1 MELLEITVVNVCV
14 RKSDMA
20 DNAEDAMVRFL
31 EECSLQVS
39 GSSFL
44 RDRCETCSGSRSIYC
59 FECCKLLIPR
69 SVWPPSIRDGT
80 LRLPFDV
87 DIVLND
93 RRSSATGVQ
102 LQTVM
107 RAVEAT
113 LIQTET
119 TTIRSGTCQLYDI
132 DQGDV
137 LPDYSNHTEGT
148 FLLFPVKD
156 SRPLSSLL
164 DDSGGSEP
172 VVKKLVVLDCKWS
185 KSSDRFHPSLFN
197 LPRVHLD
204 RVPKH
209 SYYWRWHNAGE
220 GMLSTIE
227 AIYFSAWHIA
237 TVRPDFSASD
247 RGNLV
252 DMLWLFGLQREIIQ
266 TKYREGKVKRYKH
279 ETGVPFL
286 EDAKEFQRSL
296 RAKQRLEREQAAKNG
311 ALRKNR

>member
-1 MELLEITVVNVCV
+1 
-14 RKSDMA
+14 MA
-20 DNAEDAMVRFL
+20 DNAEEAMVHFL

-39 GSSFL
+39 RNSFP
-44 RDRCETCSGSRSIYC
+44 RERCETCSGSRSVYC

-69 SVWPPSIRDGT
+69 SEWPPPIRDGT
-80 LRLPFDV
+80 LHLPFDV

-102 LQTVM
+102 LKTVM
-107 RAVEAT
+107 RAVETTLMQTAAT
-113 LIQTET
+113 AT
-119 TTIRSGTCQLYDI
+119 TSCELYDL
-132 DQGDV
+132 DQGDA

-148 FLLFPVKD
+148 FLLFPGED
-156 SRPLSSLL
+156 SKPLSSLVN
-164 DDSGGSEP
+164 DSVGSKP

-185 KSSDRFHPSLFN
+185 KSSDRFHPSLLN

-227 AIYFSAWHIA
+227 AIYFSAWQVAI
-237 TVRPDFSASD
+237 VRPDFSISD
-247 RGNLV
+247 RDNLV
-252 DMLWLFGLQREIIQ
+252 YMLWLFGLQREIIQ
-266 TKYREGKVKRYKH
+266 TKYREGKVRRYKH
-279 ETGVPFL
+279 ETGVPFS

-311 ALRKNR
+311 ALRN

>member
-1 MELLEITVVNVCV
+1 
-14 RKSDMA
+14 MA
-20 DNAEDAMVRFL
+20 DNAEEAMVRFL

-39 GSSFL
+39 SSRFL
-44 RDRCETCSGSRSIYC
+44 RERCETCSGSRSVYC

-69 SVWPPSIRDGT
+69 SEWPSPIRDGT

-107 RAVEAT
+107 RAVET
-113 LIQTET
+113 SMIQTAT
-119 TTIRSGTCQLYDI
+119 TTLRSGSCQLYDI

-137 LPDYSNHTEGT
+137 IPDYANHTEGT
-148 FLLFPVKD
+148 FLLFPGED
-156 SRPLSSLL
+156 STPLSSLVN
-164 DDSGGSEP
+164 DSCGSKP
-172 VVKKLVVLDCKWS
+172 VVVKKLVVLDCKWS
-185 KSSDRFHPSLFN
+185 KSSDRFHPSLLN

-227 AIYFSAWHIA
+227 AIYFSAWQLA
-237 TVRPDFSASD
+237 TVRPDFSTSD
-247 RGNLV
+247 RDNLV
-252 DMLWLFGLQREIIQ
+252 YMLWLFGLQREIIQ
-266 TKYREGKVKRYKH
+266 TKYREQKVRRYKH

-296 RAKQRLEREQAAKNG
+296 RAKQRLEREQTAKNG
-311 ALRKNR
+311 ALHN